1 MSEANSNRPAAGHV
15 NLNDIKDLQAR
26 FTSLKEHL

>member
-1 MSEANSNRPAAGHV
+1 MSEAKPNRPTSGPV
-15 NLNDIKDLQAR
+15 TLSDIKDLQAR